1 MSLILRHLRN
11 HRRSYLRGLLFLIVT
26 NALAMSIPW
35 RLKGIIDSLETGQAT
50 TGALALAALI
60 IAATAAVLTIT
71 RTRSRLFI
79 LGASRRIV
87 YDVRNELFAHMQTL
101 PASFYG
107 RHRTGALMSITV
119 NDLRL
124 IRSLFGPCVLY
135 ILDLVIAYSI
145 ALTIMAILDPILIV
159 AAILPYPLLLLG
171 VYRASHTIHR
181 RSNAIQEQ
189 LAEISNKVQENL
201 SGINMVKAYG
211 REDSEIESFG
221 ALCSEYRTRA
231 LALARSRGLI
241 NVLMMG
247 LGGASTLVVFWLGG
261 RHVIEGRL
269 TLGGFVAFLT
279 YLLPLTDKTII
290 MGWILGTFQRGL
302 GAASR
307 IMAIHAERSDL
318 PGDRAPGPVPPLEGQ
333 VSFRNLTFAY
343 PDGSGAVPARLRDID
358 LEVPAGSLVGIVGRV
373 GAGKSTLLRLLAG
386 VYPVLD
392 GTILF
397 DGRDLNTIPT
407 GHLRRHLGV
416 VPQETFLFSRSI
428 AENIALGRPD
438 ATRARVKEVAA
449 IAQLTRD
456 LPQFAHGLETL
467 VGERGV
473 TLSGGQRQRVALARA
488 LLLEPRILLL
498 DDALSSVDA
507 DTEEAI
513 LRDLRGYMRDR
524 TTFVVSHRAA
534 TVLDADLIVALD
546 DGRIAEAGAPADLL
560 RREDGLFSRMV
571 RQQRIEREL
580 ESM

>member
-1 MSLILRHLRN
+1 MSFILSHLRN
-11 HRRSYLRGLLFLIVT
+11 HRREYLWGVLFLLVT

-35 RLKGIIDSLETGQAT
+35 RLKGIIDSLESGAAT
-50 TGALALAALI
+50 SGSLLTGALFIAVTAVAL
-60 IAATAAVLTIT
+60 VVT
-71 RTRSRLFI
+71 RIRSRLLI
-79 LGASRRIV
+79 LGSSRRIV
-87 YDVRNELFAHMQTL
+87 YDVRNDLFAHLQTL

-107 RHRTGALMSITV
+107 RRRTGELMSITV

-124 IRSLFGPCVLY
+124 IRSLYGPCVLY

-145 ALTIMAILDPILIV
+145 GLTLMAILDPILMV
-159 AAILPYPLLLLG
+159 AAIVPYPLLLLG

-181 RSNAIQEQ
+181 RSNATQEQ
-189 LAEISNKVQENL
+189 LGEISNKVQENL

-211 REDSEIESFG
+211 REDSEIESFD
-221 ALCSEYRTRA
+221 ALCREYRSRS

-241 NVLMMG
+241 GVLMMG
-247 LGGASTLVVFWLGG
+247 LGGVSALVVFWLGA
-261 RHVIEGRL
+261 RHVIEGSL

-279 YLLPLTDKTII
+279 YLVPLTDRTII

-302 GAASR
+302 GAVSR
-307 IMAIHAERSDL
+307 IAAIHAERSDL
-318 PGDRAPGPVPPLEGQ
+318 PGDCAPGPVPPLAGQ
-333 VSFRNLTFAY
+333 ISFRNLTFTY
-343 PDGSGAVPARLRDID
+343 PNGSGTAPARLRDID

-373 GAGKSTLLRLLAG
+373 GSGKSTLVHLLAG
-386 VYPVLD
+386 LYPVRNGSILVD
-392 GTILF
+392 GY
-397 DGRDLNTIPT
+397 DLNEIPT
-407 GHLRRHLGV
+407 GHLRKHIGI

-428 AENIALGRPD
+428 AENIALGCPD
-438 ATRARVKEVAA
+438 APRARVEEVAA

-456 LPQFAHGLETL
+456 IPQFAHGLETL

-513 LRDLRGYMRDR
+513 LRNLRGYMRGR

-534 TVLDADLIVALD
+534 TIFDADLIVVLD
-546 DGRIAEAGAPADLL
+546 DGRIAETGSPADLL
-560 RREDGLFSRMV
+560 RREDGPFSRMV

>member
-1 MSLILRHLRN
+1 MSFILRHLRN
-11 HRRSYLRGLLFLIVT
+11 HRQSYLWGVLFLIAT

-35 RLKGIIDSLETGQAT
+35 RLKGIIDSLKSGEAT

-60 IAATAAVLTIT
+60 IAATAAILTIT

-145 ALTIMAILDPILIV
+145 ALTIMVILDPILIV
-159 AAILPYPLLLLG
+159 AAVLPYPLLLLG

-181 RSNAIQEQ
+181 RSNAMQEQ

-201 SGINMVKAYG
+201 TGINMVKAYG
-211 REDSEIESFG
+211 REDSEIESFD
-221 ALCSEYRTRA
+221 ALCRVYRTRA

-241 NVLMMG
+241 GVLMMG
-247 LGGASTLVVFWLGG
+247 LGGASALVVFWLGG
-261 RHVIEGRL
+261 LHVIEGRL

-290 MGWILGTFQRGL
+290 LGWILGTFQRGL

-307 IMAIHAERSDL
+307 ITAIHAEHSDL
-318 PGDRAPGPVPPLEGQ
+318 PGDQAPGPGSPLKGQ

-343 PDGSGAVPARLRDID
+343 PNGSGTAPARLRDID

-373 GAGKSTLLRLLAG
+373 GAGKSTLLRVLAG
-386 VYPVLD
+386 IYPVPD
-392 GTILF
+392 GTILI
-397 DGRDLNTIPT
+397 DGHDLNTIPT
-407 GHLRRHLGV
+407 DHLRCHLGV

-438 ATRARVKEVAA
+438 ASRARVEEVAA

-456 LPQFAHGLETL
+456 LPQFAHGLDTL
-467 VGERGV
+467 VGERGL

-498 DDALSSVDA
+498 DDALSSIDA

-513 LRDLRGYMRDR
+513 LRNLLGYMRDR

-534 TVLDADLIVALD
+534 TVLNADLIVALE